1 MFFFPDSREDWEVT
15 FKKFNLF
22 NACVLFVIAIC
33 YNQGYMTLRWNYFD
47 KELAQGG
54 FEGGPR
60 GFPIYKLMK
69 PAALVKDTIR

>member
-1 MFFFPDSREDWEVT
+1 LFFFPDSREDWEVT

-47 KELAQGG
+47 KEKADAEKLKLEEDKLYQEAIELA
-54 FEGGPR
+54 
-60 GFPIYKLMK
+60 K
-69 PAALVKDTIR
+69 IRVQD